1 MIEITSVQPSQN
13 FQLVVGFNTG
23 EVRRFDMRPYL
34 GYPVYRR
41 LENPG
46 FFSLAKVAYGT
57 VTWPDGIDIAPE
69 TVYHESI
76 PC

>member
-1 MIEITSVQPSQN
+1 MIEITSVKASHG
-13 FQLVVGFNTG
+13 FELVVGFNTG
-23 EVRRFDMRPYL
+23 ETRRFDMRPYL

-41 LENPG
+41 LGNPV

-69 TVYHESI
+69 TVYHEGI
-76 PC
+76 PS

>member
-1 MIEITSVQPSQN
+1 MIEITSVQASHG
-13 FQLVVGFNTG
+13 FELVVGFNTG
-23 EVRRFDMRPYL
+23 ETRRFDMRPYL